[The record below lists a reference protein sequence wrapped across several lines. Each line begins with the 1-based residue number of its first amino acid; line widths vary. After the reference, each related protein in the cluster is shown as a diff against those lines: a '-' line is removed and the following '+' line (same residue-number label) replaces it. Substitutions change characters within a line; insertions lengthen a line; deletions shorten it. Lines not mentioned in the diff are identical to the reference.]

1 MDLMN
6 VKVRPFM
13 TGDRDDYS
21 CHFSIG
27 QEYAIYTYGSEYS
40 NIQKGWHKF
49 MIKYIRLNVLFIEFD
64 CNPGAEYWLLSNSIL
79 SGQLIPLEVNLVDY
93 NISDEFFDPLVIVKD
108 NDFPYEIKIRK
119 NSNEIIVI

>member
-6 VKVRPFM
+6 VKIRPFM
-13 TGDRDDYS
+13 TRDRDDYS

-27 QEYAIYTYGSEYS
+27 QEYAIYTYESEYS

-64 CNPGAEYWLLSNSIL
+64 CNPGVEYWLLSNSVL

-119 NSNEIIVI
+119 NSNEIVVI